1 MIQGLPKLGAG
12 ALSQTG
18 PHDEFLELCAASTSG
33 DLTDDEQRRLREHLA
48 ICLSCREA
56 RQQYEAIVSDV
67 IPAIAAS
74 DEPES
79 AQPAETWSGEQQ
91 EQAEKALLERI
102 AREGKYPPG
111 ETGKSN
117 GSSNFPY
124 RILPFATESTWRHV
138 WMLYAAGILLF
149 CAFSFFA
156 YRVGMRRETAI
167 AETPPPQINQINKE
181 ETSSP
186 APASLEEQLRDA
198 GHDRVVVNAEIA
210 RRDRMISDLRHQL
223 ARQSAEINKM
233 KAAQN
238 HLETNL
244 RAGDASGQDLSQ
256 QRTELAQKLE
266 SAEDNSS
273 LLEQKLDSLA
283 RQSAQ
288 DVTRAKASEAKVSDL
303 THQLQEQQAALEQR
317 EELLS
322 HDRDIRELMGAR
334 DLYIAEIYDVA
345 GTGETKKP
353 YGRVFYTRGKSLI
366 FYAYDL
372 DQQSDLKRASTFQA
386 WGRRG
391 PDRQQAVNLGVF
403 YEDNG
408 SKKRWT
414 LKCDDPKTLDLIDA
428 VFVTIEPNGG
438 SHKPSS
444 KPLLFAYL
452 KVNPNHP

>member
-12 ALSQTG
+12 ALSQSG

-33 DLTDDEQRRLREHLA
+33 ELTDDEQKRLQEHLA
-48 ICLSCREA
+48 LCAPCRKA
-56 RQQYEAIVSDV
+56 LRQYESIVSGV

-74 DEPES
+74 EEPRQV
-79 AQPAETWSGEQQ
+79 QPAETWSQEQQ
-91 EQAEKALLERI
+91 EHAEKALFDRL
-102 AREGKYPPG
+102 ARDEKHPSG
-111 ETGKSN
+111 ETGKRN
-117 GSSNFPY
+117 GSSIFPHC
-124 RILPFATESTWRHV
+124 ILPFSSESTWRNV
-138 WMLYAAGILLF
+138 WLLYAAGILLF
-149 CAFSFFA
+149 CALSFFA
-156 YRVGMRRETAI
+156 YRVGMRRGTDI
-167 AETPPPQINQINKE
+167 AKAPPPQINKE
-181 ETSSP
+181 ETSP
-186 APASLEEQLRDA
+186 ATASLEEQLSDA
-198 GHDRVVVNAEIA
+198 GHDRVMVNTEIA
-210 RRDRMISDLRHQL
+210 RRDKMIADLRHQL
-223 ARQSAEINKM
+223 ARQSAEINEM

-238 HLETNL
+238 QLESNL
-244 RAGDASGQDLSQ
+244 RAGDASRQDLSQ
-256 QRTELAQKLE
+256 QKTELAQKLE
-266 SAEDNSS
+266 SAENNSNS
-273 LLEQKLDSLA
+273 LEQKLDSLA
-283 RQSAQ
+283 QQSAQ
-288 DVTRAKASEAKVSDL
+288 DAARAKGSDAKVSDL
-303 THQLQEQQAALEQR
+303 TRELQEQQGALEQR
-317 EELLS
+317 DELLA

-372 DQQSDLKRASTFQA
+372 DQQTDLKRASTFQA

-391 PDRQQAVNLGVF
+391 PDRQQAINLGVF

-408 SKKRWT
+408 TKKRWI
-414 LKCDDPKTLDLIDA
+414 LKCDDPKTLAQIDA

>member
-12 ALSQTG
+12 ALSQTR
-18 PHDEFLELCAASTSG
+18 PHDEFIELCAASTSG

-48 ICLSCREA
+48 ICASCREA
-56 RQQYEAIVSDV
+56 LQQYESIVSDV

-74 DEPES
+74 EEHER
-79 AQPAETWSGEQQ
+79 AQLAETWSREQQ
-91 EQAEKALLERI
+91 EQAEKALLDRI

-117 GSSNFPY
+117 GSSNFPH

-149 CAFSFFA
+149 CALSFFA
-156 YRVGMRRETAI
+156 YRIGMRQGTDI
-167 AETPPPQINQINKE
+167 AKAPQARVNKQE
-181 ETSSP
+181 PSSSP
-186 APASLEEQLRDA
+186 DSLEEQLSDA
-198 GHDRVVVNAEIA
+198 GHDRLVVNTEIA
-210 RRDRMISDLRHQL
+210 HRDKVIADLRHQL
-223 ARQSAEINKM
+223 DRQSAEINEM

-238 HLETNL
+238 QLESNL
-244 RAGDASGQDLSQ
+244 RAGDARRQDLSQ
-256 QRTELAQKLE
+256 QKTELAHKLE
-266 SAEDNSS
+266 SAQNNSGS
-273 LLEQKLDSLA
+273 LENKLDTLGQ
-283 RQSAQ
+283 QSAQ
-288 DVTRAKASEAKVSDL
+288 DATRAKASEAKVRDL

-372 DQQSDLKRASTFQA
+372 DQQTELKQASTFQA

-403 YEDNG
+403 YEDNAT
-408 SKKRWT
+408 KKRWI
-414 LKCDDPKTLDLIDA
+414 LKCDDPKTLAQIDA
-428 VFVTIEPNGG
+428 VFVTIEPSGG
-438 SHKPSS
+438 SHRPSS